1 MVHIVRESVTLE
13 NHVHRCEKYLEL
25 CWKMLPKYKF
35 IFKYLTKSENIELEN
50 LISSEIRLCLTSSIK
65 NRDYDERILNLK
77 QIKLLLLKV
86 AVRQNKRLLAKK
98 RSKNE
103 D

>member
-1 MVHIVRESVTLE
+1 MMYTDKR
-13 NHVHRCEKYLEL
+13 YLEL
-25 CWKMLPKYKF
+25 CFKMLPKTNGN
-35 IFKYLTKSENIELEN
+35 ISKYLTKSERIQLEN
-50 LISSEIRLCLTSSIK
+50 LCSSEIRATMTTSIRNK
-65 NRDYDERILNLK
+65 DCDNRMLNLK

-86 AVRQNKRLLAKK
+86 AVRQNKKALAKK

>member
-1 MVHIVRESVTLE
+1 MYTDV
-13 NHVHRCEKYLEL
+13 KYLEL

-35 IFKYLTKSENIELEN
+35 IFKYLTKSEKIVLEN
-50 LISSEIRLCLTSSIK
+50 LISSEIRLCLTTSIQNK
-65 NRDYDERILNLK
+65 NYDERISNLK
-77 QIKLLLLKV
+77 QIKLLLLKE
-86 AVRQNKRLLAKK
+86 AVRQNKKLLAKK